1 MKKKVLVLMLT
12 AGMLTSGLAANT
24 FASDSNEEFTQFA
37 EETESTEGMTAE
49 SVDSDLDF
57 VDAGEA
63 KETEESGDIF
73 SDTEDFTTGTEISD
87 ADSSGEMQES
97 EQEVTPIPS
106 AEPTPT
112 IAPSTEPEPTAMP
125 TPTPTVIPFSLTYQ
139 SGSMKWENH
148 TTVSLKFST
157 TQDCKWYY
165 FYVDSGTDITVIQNM
180 HDSSRATNSEEA
192 NTEFTVKA
200 ENVPETDSWLVIC
213 AKPYSGKAKMSLFKL
228 DNSSFKNK
236 RPKVPTP
243 TPSRPLRI
251 YKVTQSTVKGLEKPL
266 KFTPGKFYNFTV
278 TGAGMDNKS
287 PISGDVRWVPMYWS
301 TRQNPTGV
309 DKNTVWRI
317 GSPKGIREKKTYNIY
332 IFFKK
337 QIYNGKS
344 WKDSDVIQSMTQK
357 FTSAALTDEDLG
369 IYHMKVNTKSVVLRA
384 GQSTSAV
391 KVTNATSSFRVVA
404 WYSAN
409 TSIARVNAQGRIT
422 AGKKTGSTYI
432 TIVMSTGEKTKVKVT
447 VQNGTVRTN
456 AIYGLKT
463 KYTVTKGKTLTL
475 RPVLSPVTSQE
486 RITYSSS
493 NKNVATVSSKGV
505 IKGIKTGTARITVK
519 SGSKKVTITVIVPK
533 VSTQKISGINSA
545 ITLLRGKTSQ
555 LKPKLSPSNSD
566 DKISYSTSDSK
577 VVTVNA
583 KGVITAKRKGTAVI
597 TVKSGKVQTKCK
609 VTVK

>member
-1 MKKKVLVLMLT
+1 
-12 AGMLTSGLAANT
+12 
-24 FASDSNEEFTQFA
+24 
-37 EETESTEGMTAE
+37 MTAE

-73 SDTEDFTTGTEISD
+73 SDTEDFTTDTEISD

-180 HDSSRATNSEEA
+180 YDSSRATNSEEA

-213 AKPYSGKAKMSLFKL
+213 AKPYSGKAKLNLFKL

-287 PISGDVRWVPMYWS
+287 PISGDVRWVPM
-301 TRQNPTGV
+301 
-309 DKNTVWRI
+309 
-317 GSPKGIREKKTYNIY
+317 KTYNIY

-344 WKDSDVIQSMTQK
+344 WKDSDIIQSMTQK

>member
-1 MKKKVLVLMLT
+1 MKRKVLVLMLT
-12 AGMLTSGLAANT
+12 AGMLSSGFAANI
-24 FASDSNEEFTQFA
+24 FASDSNEDIVQFSEDAEPVDGVADEIIDGNLTFEADGEA
-37 EETESTEGMTAE
+37 EESED
-49 SVDSDLDF
+49 V
-57 VDAGEA
+57 
-63 KETEESGDIF
+63 F
-73 SDTEDFTTGTEISD
+73 SDTEDFTTDTEISD

-112 IAPSTEPEPTAMP
+112 IVPSTEPEPTAM
-125 TPTPTVIPFSLTYQ
+125 
-139 SGSMKWENH
+139 
-148 TTVSLKFST
+148 
-157 TQDCKWYY
+157 
-165 FYVDSGTDITVIQNM
+165 
-180 HDSSRATNSEEA
+180 
-192 NTEFTVKA
+192 
-200 ENVPETDSWLVIC
+200 
-213 AKPYSGKAKMSLFKL
+213 
-228 DNSSFKNK
+228 
-236 RPKVPTP
+236 PTP

-301 TRQNPTGV
+301 TSQNPTSSAQ
-309 DKNTVWRI
+309 KNTIWKI
-317 GSPKGIREKKTYNIY
+317 GSPKGIRDKKTYNMY

-344 WKDSDVIQSMTQK
+344 WKDSDVIQSITKK

-463 KYTVTKGKTLTL
+463 KYTVTKGKTTTL
-475 RPVLSPVTSQE
+475 KPVLSPVTSQE

-505 IKGIKTGTARITVK
+505 IKGIKAGTAR
-519 SGSKKVTITVIVPK
+519 
-533 VSTQKISGINSA
+533 
-545 ITLLRGKTSQ
+545 
-555 LKPKLSPSNSD
+555 
-566 DKISYSTSDSK
+566 
-577 VVTVNA
+577 
-583 KGVITAKRKGTAVI
+583 I

>member
-1 MKKKVLVLMLT
+1 MKRKVLVLMLT
-12 AGMLTSGLAANT
+12 AGMLSSRFAANI
-24 FASDSNEEFTQFA
+24 FASDSNEDIVQFSEDA
-37 EETESTEGMTAE
+37 EP
-49 SVDSDLDF
+49 VDGVADEIIDGNLTFEAD
-57 VDAGEA
+57 GEV
-63 KETEESGDIF
+63 EESEDVF
-73 SDTEDFTTGTEISD
+73 SDTEDFTTDTEISD
-87 ADSSGEMQES
+87 ADSSGEMQEA
-97 EQEVTPIPS
+97 EQKVTPIPS

-139 SGSMKWENH
+139 SGSMKWEDH

-165 FYVDSGTDITVIQNM
+165 FYVDSGTDTTLIQNM
-180 HDSSRATNSEEA
+180 YDSSRATNSEEA

-228 DNSSFKNK
+228 DTSSFKNK
-236 RPKVPTP
+236 RPKAPTP

-301 TRQNPTGV
+301 TSQNPTSSAQ
-309 DKNTVWRI
+309 KNTTWKI
-317 GSPKGIREKKTYNIY
+317 GSPKGIRDEKTYNMY

-337 QIYNGKS
+337 QVYNGKS
-344 WKDSDVIQSMTQK
+344 WKDSDVIQSMTRK

-463 KYTVTKGKTLTL
+463 KYTVTKGKTTTL
-475 RPVLSPVTSQE
+475 KPVLSPVTSQE

-505 IKGIKTGTARITVK
+505 IKGIKAGTARITVK
-519 SGSKKVTITVIVPK
+519 SGSKKVTITVTVPK

-583 KGVITAKRKGTAVI
+583 KGVITAKKKGTAVI
-597 TVKSGKVQTKCK
+597 TVKSGKIQTKCK

>member
-1 MKKKVLVLMLT
+1 
-12 AGMLTSGLAANT
+12 
-24 FASDSNEEFTQFA
+24 
-37 EETESTEGMTAE
+37 
-49 SVDSDLDF
+49 
-57 VDAGEA
+57 
-63 KETEESGDIF
+63 
-73 SDTEDFTTGTEISD
+73 
-87 ADSSGEMQES
+87 
-97 EQEVTPIPS
+97 
-106 AEPTPT
+106 
-112 IAPSTEPEPTAMP
+112 
-125 TPTPTVIPFSLTYQ
+125 
-139 SGSMKWENH
+139 
-148 TTVSLKFST
+148 
-157 TQDCKWYY
+157 
-165 FYVDSGTDITVIQNM
+165 
-180 HDSSRATNSEEA
+180 
-192 NTEFTVKA
+192 
-200 ENVPETDSWLVIC
+200 
-213 AKPYSGKAKMSLFKL
+213 
-228 DNSSFKNK
+228 
-236 RPKVPTP
+236 
-243 TPSRPLRI
+243 
-251 YKVTQSTVKGLEKPL
+251 
-266 KFTPGKFYNFTV
+266 
-278 TGAGMDNKS
+278 MDNKS

-337 QIYNGKS
+337 
-344 WKDSDVIQSMTQK
+344 
-357 FTSAALTDEDLG
+357 L
-369 IYHMKVNTKSVVLRA
+369 NTKSVVLRA

>member
-37 EETESTEGMTAE
+37 EETELTEGMTAE

-180 HDSSRATNSEEA
+180 YDSSRATNSEEV

-278 TGAGMDNKS
+278 TGAGMDNKY

-493 NKNVATVSSKGV
+493 NENVATVSSKGV